1 MKWNKFVSYSYINDP
16 DQLDRIGCI
25 HTIQGVDM
33 SYAGVIIGKGLKYK
47 DGQLVFDKSQNAK
60 TDSASG
66 IRNLDNETAK
76 RLIRN
81 TYKVLLTR
89 GMYGTYVYCEDEA
102 LNRHLKS
109 LVDVK

>member
-16 DQLDRIGCI
+16 NQLDRIGCI

-33 SYAGVIIGKGLKYK
+33 SYAGVIIGKDLKYR
-47 DGQLVFDKSQNAK
+47 DGQLVFDKSENAK

-66 IRNLDNETAK
+66 IRNLDDETAK

-89 GMYGTYVYCEDEA
+89 AMYGTYVYCEDEA
-102 LNRHLKS
+102 LNRYLKS